1 MARGIHRYYEAT
13 VDRRRRHQAS
23 VASSLRPG
31 RLRWSLPERVP
42 TDRRVGLPSWTRGG
56 FNALLLFITRPG
68 PGNFPAIFRDP
79 PKFPQRVLRQQVAI
93 LRSREGARS
102 ERHLL
107 VPPEWRPGCPRDTA
121 PRRRKSG
128 TRWPAPCR
136 SSRWRKAVDESTTD
150 SSPSKTGVDLA
161 AGTVRTRIR
170 SKGRCSATTLH
181 GSWGY
186 ATYHPRRSA
195 WCVTTGR
202 SGLTCSESWLW
213 LGGPRSGVVVLT
225 RFIPS
230 LRAAHIPL
238 SLRTSDRHLHP
249 TDVPGG
255 ANESH
260 AELAQWSDLVVLDY
274 LTANL
279 DRVVNNLYNLQWNPA
294 MMDAPAHNLARD
306 PSSGLL
312 LFLDNESGLLHGYRL
327 LDKYEHFH
335 ASLLRALCVFRRST
349 ADVVRRLHLDGDVG
363 EKLQLSLAD
372 NPPEVRDLLPPLPE
386 RSVKILNERIAR
398 VHEQI
403 SWCEG
408 QYGP

>member
-1 MARGIHRYYEAT
+1 MRQPLIEEDAT
-13 VDRRRRHQAS
+13 RRRWRRRCDQDACGGVYRSVCLLTAGLAFLLGLGVGLTLSFYLLPAPVPVTSPRYSEIHPNFLSVSFVNRSLSS
-23 VASSLRPG
+23 VAGKELAVNGIYWSPQVEARLPPG
-31 RLRWSLPERVP
+31 Y
-42 TDRRVGLPSWTRGG
+42 
-56 FNALLLFITRPG
+56 G
-68 PGNFPAIFRDP
+68 P
-79 PKFPQRVLRQQVAI
+79 KEEEEWHVL
-93 LRSREGARS
+93 ARS
-102 ERHLL
+102 VPVLKVEEGCGRIHNRLLTLQDGSRSCCRYRQNTDQIQGEVFSYYLARLLGLRNLPPAALSVVRYHGPVWAHVQRELALARWAEER
-107 VPPEWRPGCPRDTA
+107 
-121 PRRRKSG
+121 
-128 TRWPAPCR
+128 
-136 SSRWRKAVDESTTD
+136 
-150 SSPSKTGVDLA
+150 
-161 AGTVRTRIR
+161 
-170 SKGRCSATTLH
+170 
-181 GSWGY
+181 
-186 ATYHPRRSA
+186 
-195 WCVTTGR
+195 
-202 SGLTCSESWLW
+202 
-213 LGGPRSGVVVLT
+213 VVVLT

-363 EKLQLSLAD
+363 EKLQLSLVD